1 MAKRG
6 RVEFNYN
13 RAVLVDIKDTVAVS
27 VAQTFEADIKPMAQE
42 LSPVDRGT
50 NRRSITTET
59 QRTPDGSV
67 MAEIF
72 TQSGYGGYLELGH
85 RVTIGPR
92 GGGFIEVDAETGED
106 RVVQGRPY
114 IYPAF
119 IANQDKL
126 IETVK
131 DGLNG
136 VDSRSSPVR
145 LF

>member
-1 MAKRG
+1 VANQGK
-6 RVEFNYN
+6 VEFNYQ
-13 RAVLVDIKDTVAVS
+13 RAVLFEITDTIALSVS
-27 VAQTFEADIKPMAQE
+27 QVFEADIKPMAQE

-85 RVTIGPR
+85 RVHIGKR
-92 GGGFIEVDAETGED
+92 GSSEFSDTP
-106 RVVQGRPY
+106 VQGKPY

-119 IANQDKL
+119 MANQDKIL
-126 IETVK
+126 EACKTNLT
-131 DGLNG
+131 GLG
-136 VDSRSSPVR
+136 TGSTATRI
-145 LF
+145 L